1 MEKETEKDAESAEV
15 KLPYPKAV
23 LFIITTEFCERF
35 SYYGMKGDLSW
46 DLGPRILAK
55 FHCKIRYK
63 RSPITE
69 GGGGSRAQRKGL
81 QIGPSCPGFP
91 T

>member
-55 FHCKIRYK
+55 VKSATNEVLLQK
-63 RSPITE
+63 GE
-69 GGGGSRAQRKGL
+69 GAAEHRGRVCR
-81 QIGPSCPGFP
+81 
-91 T
+91 